1 MTLRLGVERMIRE
14 SLPEFGELI
23 VEGMDAMGPGGSGYA

>member
-1 MTLRLGVERMIRE
+1 VERILRE

-23 VEGMDAMGPGGSGYA
+23 VEGMEGMGMGGFQHARW